1 MLSVFPAP
9 DSPLNTNVVTNT
21 NSYAKCPGSEQVKD
35 ERDQPLPDDA
45 ALVTVV
51 PLHVEVAVVSYGED
65 VRRQLANLLVGVQAD
80 LISCVDRQQLVRI
93 DGNQYGASI
102 CLQGNGNWFHDPD

>member
-9 DSPLNTNVVTNT
+9 DSPLNTNVAANT
-21 NSYAKCPGSEQVKD
+21 NSYAKRLGSGTVKG
-35 ERDQPLPDDA
+35 EREQPLPDDT

-93 DGNQYGASI
+93 DGNKYGASI
-102 CLQGNGNWFHDPD
+102 RLQGNRNWFHDPD